1 MIPSPSEPD
10 PTDLPA
16 PPEVQVPPAGPV
28 ATSHRGSFRLCRLA
42 GTDVFVHWSWFVAA
56 YFLMRNEASPD
67 TSLGWA
73 ALEYVAGFG
82 LVLLH
87 EFGHVLAC
95 REVGGSA
102 NRIVVWPLGGLAFV
116 APPPRPWPTL
126 WTIVAGPL
134 VNVVLAPALV
144 VLAYLAWPAEDAE
157 PTNLSNLATA
167 LAVFNVGL
175 LIFNLLPIYPLDGG
189 RILQALLWR
198 LFGLRASLL
207 VAGGIGIVA
216 GTGLGLLAVSQGEW
230 WLTAVAGFLVVG
242 AYSGVQQAIIL
253 GRLSGGDRPTTP
265 DLTPP
270 EAPRS

>member
-1 MIPSPSEPD
+1 MLSSPSEPTPND
-10 PTDLPA
+10 STASGEIL
-16 PPEVQVPPAGPV
+16 VPPATTVSTPN
-28 ATSHRGSFRLCRLA
+28 RGSFRLFRLA

-67 TSLGWA
+67 ASLGWA

-82 LVLLH
+82 VVLLH

-95 REVGGSA
+95 RRVGGSA

-116 APPPRPWPTL
+116 TPPPRPWPTL

-134 VNVVLAPALV
+134 VNVVLAPGLF
-144 VLAYLAWPAEDAE
+144 VLAYLAWPADDAE
-157 PTNLSNLATA
+157 PTALGNLTLG

-198 LFGLRASLL
+198 LFGLRASLM

-230 WLTAVAGFLVVG
+230 WLTAVAFFLVGG
-242 AYSGVQQAIIL
+242 AFGAVKQAQIL
-253 GRLSGGDRPTTP
+253 GQLSQGESTDALGPDPT
-265 DLTPP
+265 
-270 EAPRS
+270 